1 MAQKVKFKLLNKY
14 GLTAG
19 IQIHDVELT
28 DADNDVSRYI
38 VTDYYNASKIKIVET
53 TIEKLGEYIEG
64 SEQIPAEVDE
74 YIDVDSYLGKK
85 IIEFIEEGENMS
97 KSEQTE
103 LQNSIDEGKYNDA
116 CNRIFENWNKI

>member
-28 DADNDVSRYI
+28 DADNDVSKYLI
-38 VTDYYNASKIKIVET
+38 TDYYNSSKTKIAET
-53 TIEKLGEYIEG
+53 TIEKLGEYIGG

>member
-28 DADNDVSRYI
+28 DADNDVSKYLI
-38 VTDYYNASKIKIVET
+38 TDYYNSSKTKIVET
-53 TIEKLGEYIEG
+53 TIEKLGKYIEG
-64 SEQIPAEVDE
+64 SEQVPAETDE
-74 YIDVDSYLGKK
+74 FINVDSYLGKK

>member
-1 MAQKVKFKLLNKY
+1 MAQKAKFKLLNKY
-14 GLTAG
+14 DLTAG

-28 DADNDVSRYI
+28 DADNDVSKYLI
-38 VTDYYNASKIKIVET
+38 TDYYNSSKTKIAET
-53 TIEKLGEYIEG
+53 TIEKIGEYIEG

-103 LQNSIDEGKYNDA
+103 LQNYELHKKININKLRRRITKY
-116 CNRIFENWNKI
+116 C

>member
-1 MAQKVKFKLLNKY
+1 MANKAKLKLLNKY
-14 GLTAG
+14 DLTAG

-28 DADNDVSRYI
+28 DADNDVSKYLI
-38 VTDYYNASKIKIVET
+38 TDYYNSSKTKIVET
-53 TIEKLGEYIEG
+53 TIEKIGEYIEG

>member
-28 DADNDVSRYI
+28 DADNDVSKYLI
-38 VTDYYNASKIKIVET
+38 TDYYNSSKTKIAET

>member
-1 MAQKVKFKLLNKY
+1 MAQKAKLKLLNKY

-28 DADNDVSRYI
+28 DADNDVSKYLI
-38 VTDYYNASKIKIVET
+38 TDYYNSSKTKIVET
-53 TIEKLGEYIEG
+53 TIEKIGEYIEG

>member
-28 DADNDVSRYI
+28 DADNDVSKYLI
-38 VTDYYNASKIKIVET
+38 TDYYNSSKTKIVET
-53 TIEKLGEYIEG
+53 TIEKIGEYIEG
-64 SEQIPAEVDE
+64 SEQVPAETDE
-74 YIDVDSYLGKK
+74 FINVDSYLGKQ

>member
-28 DADNDVSRYI
+28 DADNDVSKYLI
-38 VTDYYNASKIKIVET
+38 TDYYNSSKTKIVET
-53 TIEKLGEYIEG
+53 TIEKIGEYIEG

>member
-1 MAQKVKFKLLNKY
+1 MAQKAKLKLLNKY
-14 GLTAG
+14 DLTAG

-28 DADNDVSRYI
+28 DADNDVSKYLI
-38 VTDYYNASKIKIVET
+38 TDYYNSSKTKIVET
-53 TIEKLGEYIEG
+53 TIEKIGEYIEG

>member
-1 MAQKVKFKLLNKY
+1 MAQKAKFKFL
-14 GLTAG
+14 GTHELTAG
-19 IQIHDVELT
+19 IIVNDLELH

-38 VTDYYNASKIKIVET
+38 VTDYYNASKTKIVET

-116 CNRIFENWNKI
+116 CNRIFENWNKV

>member
-1 MAQKVKFKLLNKY
+1 MANKAKLKLLNKY
-14 GLTAG
+14 DLTAG

-28 DADNDVSRYI
+28 DADNDVSKYLI
-38 VTDYYNASKIKIVET
+38 TDYYNSSKTKIVET
-53 TIEKLGEYIEG
+53 TIEKIGEYIEG

-103 LQNSIDEGKYNDA
+103 LQNSINEGKYNDA